1 MSDTATARAPD
12 ETAPEA
18 PKVRI
23 ERRGALVNVI
33 LDRPKALNAFDDDMR
48 RALADEIPRVAR
60 NPDIYIVA
68 FSSASPRAF
77 CAGGD
82 VRALVAAAK
91 HDMPRV
97 RGYFAAEYQLDWL
110 LDCFSKPTVSLI
122 DGLCMGSGAGLS
134 SHNTHR
140 VGGEGYKW
148 AMPET
153 AIGLFPDVG
162 IAHLLARMPWPI
174 GLYLGLTGRTIG
186 RADGYWLGLL
196 THCIDAGHYP
206 HILEQLAD
214 VQPVDPLLDGLHI
227 VQGRGPLQDDAAM
240 IRDFFSAETLPGIIK
255 ALNGAAGAAK
265 DWAGRTLADLQTR
278 SPMSLAITDR
288 HIRDCRA
295 LDLRETLVQDYRIAW
310 RCLEAHDFAEGV
322 RAALID
328 KDHAPRWSPARLED
342 VEEAAVARYFAPLG
356 ADDLPLATREEMQA
370 ARV

>member
-1 MSDTATARAPD
+1 MTEPTTLNATSPP
-12 ETAPEA
+12 TPEA

-23 ERRGALVNVI
+23 ERRGALVNII

-68 FSSASPRAF
+68 LTSASPRAF

-82 VRALVAAAK
+82 VRSLVAAAK
-91 HDMPRV
+91 VDMARV

-122 DGLCMGSGAGLS
+122 DGLCMGSGAGLTS
-134 SHNTHR
+134 FNTHR

-162 IAHLLARMPWPI
+162 VSHVLARMPWPI
-174 GLYLGLTGRTIG
+174 GLYLGLTGRIIE
-186 RADGYWLGLL
+186 RADAHWLGLL
-196 THCIDAGHYP
+196 THCIDAAHFE
-206 HILEQLAD
+206 HILQQLAD

-227 VQGRGPLQDDAAM
+227 AQGRGPLQQDAGM
-240 IRDFFSAETLPGIIK
+240 IRDFFSAETLPGILD
-255 ALNGAAGAAK
+255 ALNGATGAAK
-265 DWAGRTLADLQTR
+265 EWAGRTLADLKKR
-278 SPMSLAITDR
+278 SPLSLAITFR

-295 LDLRETLVQDYRIAW
+295 LDLRETLIQDYRLAW
-310 RCLEAHDFAEGV
+310 RCLDASDFTEGV

-328 KDHAPRWSPARLED
+328 KDHAPRWTPASLEEVD
-342 VEEAAVARYFAPLG
+342 AGMVDRYFAPLG